1 MKSSVLAALLVCFLS
16 PLCAE
21 EPETKPVAPSAEAAP
36 ASKSLVDSLSEAEL
50 DDFIA
55 QLREHFIKPEL
66 LSDLEVKRATV
77 QGLLSRLAPGVAL
90 GGPTAADAGGPSP
103 FRSEILENR
112 IGYARLGSTTPE
124 NIAALD
130 TALGGFAEKKLAA
143 LVLDLR
149 ATPPGSEFE
158 HAVEVCRRFVPK
170 GKVLFTVKR
179 ANVKNEE
186 VLTSKDDPVFRGIAV
201 VLVDRDTAGAAEVI
215 AAVLR
220 THVRAM
226 VIGQQTRGEAIE
238 FKNLT
243 LPGGK
248 VLRIAVAEVTLPD
261 SAPVFPGG
269 VKPDVPV
276 DVPRETTDAVLK
288 QGLESGVAG
297 LVFETE
303 RARMNEAALVAGVNP
318 ELDAALAAQQAKSE
332 KPKAPLRDAVLQRAV
347 DFVTTVAIYEKQKAK
362 K

>member
-1 MKSSVLAALLVCFLS
+1 MKFPVLAALLACLLS

-21 EPETKPVAPSAEAAP
+21 EPETKLSAP
-36 ASKSLVDSLSEAEL
+36 AGKSAPAAKTLIDALSEAEL
-50 DDFIA
+50 DEFIA
-55 QLREHFIKPEL
+55 QLRDHFIKPEL

-77 QGLLSRLAPGVAL
+77 QGLFTRLAPGVTL
-90 GGPTAADAGGPSP
+90 VEPTAAGADGPGP
-103 FRSEILENR
+103 FRSEILDNR

-130 TALGGFAEKKLAA
+130 TALAGFAEKKLAA

-158 HAVEVCRRFVPK
+158 QAVEVCRRFVPK

-201 VLVDRDTAGAAEVI
+201 VLVDHDTAGAAEVI

-226 VIGQQTRGEAIE
+226 VIGQQTRGEAVE
-238 FKNLT
+238 FKNLP

-276 DVPRETTDAVLK
+276 DVSRETTEAVLK

-318 ELDAALAAQQAKSE
+318 ELDAALAAQQTKGE
-332 KPKAPLRDAVLQRAV
+332 KPKPPLRDAVLQRAV